1 MFLHARGMAP
11 ARIGLKHVLGAREL
25 PLMTILAS
33 GSACWLLAVAASMIV
48 GTGLGLICGYVGGL
62 D

>member
-1 MFLHARGMAP
+1 MAP